1 MTKEQLA
8 ALPGQIQIAAQAG
21 KDAASSCQDDGGSAN
36 LDRVVIRMPGVREAT
51 VKDLPGYLA
60 KASTWHPRGLHLDTP
75 FPGQGNQRAAGVRAM
90 HQSLQAQGVDCYIY
104 YQVD

>member
-21 KDAASSCQDDGGSAN
+21 KDAAAACPNDGGSAN
-36 LDRVVIRMPGVREAT
+36 LDRVVIRMPGVREAA
-51 VKDLPGYLA
+51 VKVLPGYLA
-60 KASTWHPRGLHLDTP
+60 KASTCHPRGLHLDTP

-90 HQSLQAQGVDCYIY
+90 HKSLQDQGVDCYVY

>member
-8 ALPGQIQIAAQAG
+8 ALPAQIKTAAQAG
-21 KDAASSCQDDGGSAN
+21 LDAAAACPNDGGSAN
-36 LDRVVIRMPGVREAT
+36 LDRVVIRMRDMRESA
-51 VKDLPGYLA
+51 VIGLPGYLT
-60 KASTWHPRGLHLDTP
+60 KASTRHPRGLHLDTP

-90 HQSLQAQGVDCYIY
+90 HKSLQDQGVDCYVY